1 MTLNDRISHAWNA
14 LRGKQDYDIRYDI
27 GIGSGRPLHKVV
39 PQFSAS
45 SYANTIYNRIAVDCS
60 MVDLVHI
67 KAEDEEGHHERI
79 VHDGIHNCISVEAN
93 LDQSAKDFIHD
104 LVYSMFDEGV
114 VAVVPVETTINP
126 DNTSAYDIITIRTG
140 RIVQFYP
147 KHVRVSV
154 YNEDTGMNEEVYLQ
168 KSKVAII
175 ENPLYSV
182 INSRNSTLSRLM
194 SKLSLLDMTDKVSS
208 GSRLDIIMQM
218 PYTTKSPQ
226 KEEQAEKRIKQLE
239 TQLNES
245 KYGIGYF
252 DANEKITQLN
262 RPASNNLLEQVQIL
276 TEELYN
282 QLGLTQNVFDGTATE
297 AQMRQYYNRS
307 IDPILTRLVA
317 EFDRKFLSK
326 TARTQGHA
334 FRFRRDP
341 FKLVPVEQ
349 LATIADT
356 FSRNALLSPNEIRPI
371 IGFGPSSDPEADK
384 LGNRNIADK
393 NQEGRQVRQRSG
405 VSSSPDS
412 KESEKDKENQNGG
425 NSKKGDDEEVD
436 RWNRKKV

>member
-1 MTLNDRISHAWNA
+1 MTLTDRISHAWNA
-14 LRGKQDYDIRYDI
+14 LRGKDSYNYDI

-45 SYANTIYNRIAVDCS
+45 SYVNTIYNRIAIDCS
-60 MVDLVHI
+60 MVDILHVKVDEDGQNEQII
-67 KAEDEEGHHERI
+67 K
-79 VHDGIHNCISVEAN
+79 DGIHNCLSVEAN
-93 LDQSAKDFIHD
+93 IDQSGRDFIHD

-114 VAVVPVETTINP
+114 VAVVPIETTINP
-126 DNTSAYDIITIRTG
+126 DNSNAFDIISMRTA

-154 YNEDTGMNEEVYLQ
+154 YNEESGMNEEVYLQ

-182 INSRNSTLSRLM
+182 INSRNSTLNRLM
-194 SKLSLLDMTDKVSS
+194 SKLSLLDMTDRVSS

-226 KEEQAEKRIKQLE
+226 KEEQAAKRIKQLE
-239 TQLNES
+239 EQLNES

-276 TEELYN
+276 TEDLYN
-282 QLGLTQNVFDGTATE
+282 QLGLTQNVFNGTATE

-307 IDPILTRLVA
+307 IDPILTRLIS
-317 EFDRKFLSK
+317 EFNRKFLSK
-326 TARTQGHA
+326 TARTQGQT

-356 FSRNALLSPNEIRPI
+356 FSRNALLTPNEIRPI
-371 IGFGPSSDPEADK
+371 IGFGPSSDPEADT

-393 NQEGRQVRQRSG
+393 NKESGTNVRQRSG
-405 VSSSPDS
+405 SSSSPDS
-412 KESEKDKENQNGG
+412 EEDEENQNGG
-425 NSKKGDDEEVD
+425 NLKERDEEEVE
-436 RWNRKKV
+436 